1 MEAKKL
7 ISVRLDQET
16 LELIDEFLDKQNY
29 FTRSAVI
36 DTLLSV
42 IMKCAD
48 SDTIWKMMTTSF
60 PYEKGCI
67 VRFVIDKDV
76 MVSRAKQTAN
86 KF

>member
-7 ISVRLDQET
+7 ISVRIDQET
-16 LELIDEFLDKQNY
+16 LDLIDQFIKHRSY
-29 FTRSAVI
+29 YTRSAVMAN
-36 DTLLSV
+36 LLYT

-48 SDTIWKMMTTSF
+48 AKTIWQMMTTSF
-60 PYEKGCI
+60 PYEKGCAI
-67 VRFVIDKDV
+67 RFEVDKEI